1 MKLLR
6 NLALSLVLA
15 VAFTSISAAQAITT
29 EKGQVSDAVMEQ
41 IHRIDLLN
49 QILPLILTRAQIN
62 DKLLPA
68 LEKARS
74 QWKVL
79 LNEEDN
85 ILSKLSPQINETVT
99 NAIDKQVYPTREL
112 LSDIQAKTKSMQLK
126 RTILQ
131 IQLVGD
137 LDVVIKET
145 LTAGQMKALL
155 GSFNSRFID
164 PTKKPEELSDDT
176 KRQFFIRNVFMDPMA
191 RELLIDLEKKM
202 PPDEKKE

>member
-29 EKGQVSDAVMEQ
+29 EKGQISDAVMEQ

-74 QWKVL
+74 KWKEL
-79 LNEEDN
+79 LSEEDS
-85 ILSKLSPQINETVT
+85 ILSKLSPQVNETVT

-112 LSDIQAKTKSMQLK
+112 LTDIQAKTKSMQLK

-137 LDVVIKET
+137 IDVVVKET

-164 PTKKPEELSDDT
+164 PSKKPEELGDDT

-191 RELLIDLEKKM
+191 RELLIELEKKM